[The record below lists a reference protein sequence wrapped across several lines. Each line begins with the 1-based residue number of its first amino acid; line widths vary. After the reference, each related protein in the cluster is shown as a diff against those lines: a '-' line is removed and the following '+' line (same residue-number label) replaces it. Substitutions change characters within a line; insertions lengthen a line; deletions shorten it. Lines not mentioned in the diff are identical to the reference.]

1 MERQQIQASGIGNQ
15 QQLHANQRQH
25 RRHVVRHQQSPAPRL
40 QRHGLDTDRTHHSG
54 GIDLETSGG
63 SPQSGAGITEIGVV
77 KVRGGVVLGTFQS
90 FVDPGHSLPPVITQL
105 TGFTDQML
113 LSAPFIVEV
122 RRRLFE
128 FLGSEDETVL
138 VAHNSPFDMSFLK
151 AAALAHEYPWPNYL
165 TIDTARLARA
175 VLDRDEVINCKLG
188 TLAVFFNAH
197 TSPNHRAL
205 DDALATVDVLHG
217 IIERLAGHNV
227 STFEEMRNFP
237 SKKKRAKR
245 PISE

>member
-1 MERQQIQASGIGNQ
+1 MVNIG
-15 QQLHANQRQH
+15 
-25 RRHVVRHQQSPAPRL
+25 
-40 QRHGLDTDRTHHSG
+40 DTLLSDITFAV
-54 GIDLETSGG
+54 IDLETSGG
-63 SPQSGAGITEIGVV
+63 SPKSGAGITEIGVV

-90 FVDPGHSLPPVITQL
+90 FVDPGHSLPPFNTQL
-105 TGFTDQML
+105 TGITDDML
-113 LSAPFIVEV
+113 LSAPFIDEV
-122 RRRLFE
+122 LPILFA
-128 FLGSEDETVL
+128 FLGAPEETVL

-151 AAALAHEYPWPNYL
+151 AAALVHEYPWPNYL
-165 TIDTARLARA
+165 TVDTARLARA

-188 TLAVFFNAH
+188 TLAEFFKTE

-217 IIERLAGHNV
+217 IIERLAGHKV
-227 STFEEMRNFP
+227 RTFEEMRSFP